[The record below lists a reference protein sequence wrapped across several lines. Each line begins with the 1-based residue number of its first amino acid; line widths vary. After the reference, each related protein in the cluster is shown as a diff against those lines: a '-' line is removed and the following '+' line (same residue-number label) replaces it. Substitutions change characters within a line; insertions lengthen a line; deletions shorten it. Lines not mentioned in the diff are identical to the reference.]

1 MCIYR
6 GEATSYIVAATPE
19 TASEQENDL
28 FERSASTLQYC
39 WTRLYFKII
48 AERTSARQCVCG
60 LGVCELL
67 SVCRKAGRRDSTE
80 YYLCVGTHTCVQA
93 LSGQIRVGHT

>member
-1 MCIYR
+1 MWVDVIYYYMCIYR
-6 GEATSYIVAATPE
+6 GEATSYIVATTPE

-48 AERTSARQCVCG
+48 AERISARQKRMYV
-60 LGVCELL
+60 
-67 SVCRKAGRRDSTE
+67 SVTLKN
-80 YYLCVGTHTCVQA
+80 VN
-93 LSGQIRVGHT
+93 